1 MVPAY
6 VTDENTGNPVSHGIV
21 ERCYS
26 RFLACVQMYVMD
38 KQEDL
43 HIAHTHLAMQCLF
56 YIYIYVYIYILYIY
70 ILYIIYIQR

>member
-26 RFLACVQMYVMD
+26 RFLACVQLYVMD

-43 HIAHTHLAMQCLF
+43 HIAHTHIAMQRLF
-56 YIYIYVYIYILYIY
+56 IYISIYVIYIYIY
-70 ILYIIYIQR
+70 II